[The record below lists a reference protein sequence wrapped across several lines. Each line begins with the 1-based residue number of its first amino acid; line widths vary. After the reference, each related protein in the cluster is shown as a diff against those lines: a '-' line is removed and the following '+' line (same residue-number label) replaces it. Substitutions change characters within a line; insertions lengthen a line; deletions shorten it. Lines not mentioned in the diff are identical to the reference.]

1 MAHSANHYRYRW
13 GTLTNRPMGHYD
25 GFIMDLGALSLEHR
39 DGILSLIAEAFEAA
53 GDGIAIFRAPRGS
66 GPPTF
71 ITVNRYFEEVFGYAS
86 SELAGRTP
94 EVLYGPATSRAAI
107 SDLRRSA
114 TDGARVMRE
123 VQLYRRN
130 GSPVWI
136 EGTLSSLGVGASH
149 WVGVYRDIRIRK
161 DSEERLRLLTAAF
174 DAATEVVFVTDATLP
189 ADGGPLV
196 LYANRQYFEETGF
209 DSSDVIGQSIDR
221 LFGADGG
228 AEADKLL
235 TDAIAQRR
243 ESHVEVLA
251 RRKDGS
257 TFWFD
262 THSRPVFDD
271 SGRYANRIFVGS
283 NVTERRR
290 LEERVTLLTHAIEQ
304 ADDNVMIFEADP
316 DRGEGERL
324 IYVNDAI
331 VSRTGFA
338 KEELF
343 RDSTALLFGAQ
354 TDLAAHAQFIADVR
368 AGRAARAE
376 LQFYRKDG
384 STYWAEVSGRAI
396 PDERGRMTRWLVME
410 RDVTAR
416 RAGEVWLRTLSS
428 AIDNATDFI
437 FVTDSTPVEQGGPY
451 MRWANETMLDVM
463 GYTLEEVA
471 GKSPAMFWGR
481 ETDPSVLRQIRD
493 AISSGEQ
500 ASGEFLA
507 YRKNGTTLWVEFSG
521 KILSTG
527 GYSTWIAVGRDVTER
542 RALQERVAAESF
554 TLATLFDLA
563 QRFNAS
569 FDASSL
575 QHALEEG
582 VSILLRG
589 EARIVHERSKATVLG
604 ASVGLA
610 ISLPPG
616 RELSDN
622 EISAVQ
628 LAIQSYEAAARRA
641 AVYVA
646 LEEQRTTMMALSAHK
661 SELIAMLAHDFKN
674 PLATILGFAEML
686 GEPQIDDEDR
696 TVATKT
702 IGDAAHRLLALANDT
717 LALAQ
722 LEQNELVLNFEPLD
736 FVALVAGVVDGW
748 AAQRK
753 INFTHQPDR
762 LAGFGDRARLRQAI
776 DNLVS
781 NAIKYSP
788 LGAPVDV
795 TLTAL
800 NNKVCI
806 RIIDRGIGV
815 PAAEADRIFE
825 RFSRAS
831 NALTQQIAGTGLGLS
846 FVRAVIQEHGGTVT
860 LESSEGQGSMFE
872 VNLPL
877 DPDRHERETRAVFVI
892 DSDGDGRSFAA
903 HALRRLG
910 YTVKVHAG
918 VDAVP
923 VDRLIDER
931 ATLAIDFDRVEGSR
945 RQIEQ
950 FVAAAR
956 KAMVPVF
963 GLAVSA
969 TRVDLDI
976 PIVRKPFLEHE
987 LRAVLEGIST
997 TPV

>member
-1 MAHSANHYRYRW
+1 M
-13 GTLTNRPMGHYD
+13 
-25 GFIMDLGALSLEHR
+25 
-39 DGILSLIAEAFEAA
+39 
-53 GDGIAIFRAPRGS
+53 
-66 GPPTF
+66 
-71 ITVNRYFEEVFGYAS
+71 
-86 SELAGRTP
+86 
-94 EVLYGPATSRAAI
+94 
-107 SDLRRSA
+107 
-114 TDGARVMRE
+114 
-123 VQLYRRN
+123 QLYRRN

-136 EGTLSSLGVGASH
+136 EVSLAAIGGDGTATH
-149 WVGVYRDIRIRK
+149 WVGVYRDIRVRK

-189 ADGGPLV
+189 GDGGPLV

-209 DSSDVIGQSIDR
+209 EPGDVIGRSIGH
-221 LFGADGG
+221 LFRAEGEGAAG
-228 AEADKLL
+228 KQL
-235 TDAIAQRR
+235 TEAIAQRR

-251 RRKDGS
+251 TRKDGS

-290 LEERVTLLTHAIEQ
+290 LEERVRLLTHAIEQ
-304 ADDNVMIFEADP
+304 ADDNVMIFEVDP
-316 DRGEGERL
+316 DRGDGERL

-331 VSRTGFA
+331 VSRTGYA

-343 RDSTALLFGAQ
+343 RDSTAVLFGPQ
-354 TDLAAHAQFIADVR
+354 TDLAAHAQFIADIR
-368 AGRAARAE
+368 AGKPARAE
-376 LQFYRKDG
+376 LQFSRKDG
-384 STYWAEVSGRAI
+384 ATYWAEVSGRAI

-428 AIDNATDFI
+428 AIDNATDFM
-437 FVTDSTPVEQGGPY
+437 FVTDSTPVSQGGPY
-451 MRWANETMLDVM
+451 MRWANETMLEVM

-471 GKSPAMFWGR
+471 GKSPAMFWGPG
-481 ETDPSVLRQIRD
+481 TDRSVVRD
-493 AISSGEQ
+493 ISNSIASGEQ

-507 YRKNGTTLWVEFSG
+507 YRKDGSTLWVEFSG
-521 KILSTG
+521 KVLSTN
-527 GYSTWIAVGRDVTER
+527 GYSSWIAIGRDVTER

-569 FDASSL
+569 FDTSSL
-575 QHALEEG
+575 KAALEDG
-582 VSILLRG
+582 VSTLVRG
-589 EARIVHERSKATVLG
+589 DAHVVEDRAKATVVG
-604 ASVGLA
+604 ASIGLA
-610 ISLPPG
+610 IALPPG
-616 RELSDN
+616 RELSEN
-622 EISAVQ
+622 VVSAVQ

-661 SELIAMLAHDFKN
+661 SELIAMLAHDFKT
-674 PLATILGFAEML
+674 PLATILGFAEMMA
-686 GEPQIDDEDR
+686 EPQIDDEDR
-696 TVATKT
+696 LVATKT

-748 AAQRK
+748 AAQRQ
-753 INFTHQPDR
+753 INFVHEPER

-788 LGAPVDV
+788 QGAPVDV
-795 TLTAL
+795 TLAA
-800 NNKVCI
+800 VDHSVVI
-806 RIIDRGIGV
+806 RIADQGIGV

-846 FVRAVIQEHGGTVT
+846 FVRAVVEEHGGSVV
-860 LESSEGQGSMFE
+860 LESREAEGSTFE
-872 VNLPL
+872 VRLPL

-892 DSDGDGRSFAA
+892 DSDGDRRSFAA

-910 YTVKVHAG
+910 YSVKVHAA
-918 VDAVP
+918 VEAVP
-923 VDRLIDER
+923 VDRLVDER
-931 ATLAIDFDRVEGSR
+931 ATLAIDFDRAEGTR
-945 RQIEQ
+945 EQIERC
-950 FVAAAR
+950 VAAAR
-956 KAMVPVF
+956 KARVPVF
-963 GLAVSA
+963 ALADPA
-969 TRVDLDI
+969 TRVGLDI
-976 PIVRKPFLEHE
+976 PIVRKPFLVDE
-987 LRAVLEGIST
+987 LRAVLEGIPT
-997 TPV
+997 APA